1 MDVLVIFIIHLR
13 QLFEVYDVLPDPSLG
28 HMVEV
33 VKGAVNLCSGIYICV
48 GFFGYIAFYTVDFG
62 GNILTDFPSSL
73 GVEVTQMGFVLSV
86 AVSFPLVIFPI
97 RTSVNSILFARK
109 VNIEKLLKL
118 LLIFNQPRYWIG
130 MIGFTN

>member
-1 MDVLVIFIIHLR
+1 MPGFQTTENIDVPVIFIINLR

-62 GNILTDFPSSL
+62 GNSSML
-73 GVEVTQMGFVLSV
+73 CIHYPAPRIKSRTVLIKSNDQITV
-86 AVSFPLVIFPI
+86 YLS
-97 RTSVNSILFARK
+97 
-109 VNIEKLLKL
+109 LKGT
-118 LLIFNQPRYWIG
+118 Y
-130 MIGFTN
+130 

>member
-1 MDVLVIFIIHLR
+1 MDVPVIFIINLR

-62 GNILTDFPSSL
+62 GNSSML
-73 GVEVTQMGFVLSV
+73 CIHYPAT
-86 AVSFPLVIFPI
+86 
-97 RTSVNSILFARK
+97 RTGQSCQI
-109 VNIEKLLKL
+109 
-118 LLIFNQPRYWIG
+118 PPC
-130 MIGFTN
+130 